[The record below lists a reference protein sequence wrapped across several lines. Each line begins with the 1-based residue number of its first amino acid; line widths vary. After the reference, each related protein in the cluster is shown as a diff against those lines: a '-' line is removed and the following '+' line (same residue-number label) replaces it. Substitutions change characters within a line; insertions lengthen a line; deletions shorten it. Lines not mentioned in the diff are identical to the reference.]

1 MSDSSRGL
9 ETLNSDGSPLL
20 AAAIASEPGAAR
32 KMVKMEG
39 ETGQG
44 NIPARKCEAACR
56 TRRIYRCFDRWPMD

>member
-44 NIPARKCEAACR
+44 NIPAR
-56 TRRIYRCFDRWPMD
+56 